1 MKHTSVYQNTA
12 FVTALSVAERA
23 LGFLYR
29 IALARLIGA
38 EGVGIYQIALSHF
51 FTFRTLGGGGLP
63 VTLSRIVSKNN
74 AENCMRDNPSALL
87 ATSLLSLFVTLPL
100 SLFFLFFAKQTL
112 YAGNSESASVLQIL
126 LLGLSVACVYAV
138 VKGYFWGNKRF
149 VAPAVLEIVEEI
161 IGVVCGMLLLF
172 SAPNLSP
179 VDGAKRAA
187 FATTL
192 SCVLSFIIA
201 LFVLR
206 KEKQRRARP
215 REFFK
220 PVLFSAA
227 PITAVRVGTALLNSA
242 VATLF
247 PFMLMKAGMTESE
260 ALTAYGVVSG
270 MVMPLLAMPMTII
283 GSLSIVLVPELSA
296 DYHGN
301 NPLRLQ
307 KNVARA
313 LSFTFL
319 IGAILTPF
327 FLAFGKSFGLLAYGN
342 ALSGEL
348 LSFGCA
354 VLLPMSVTAISTSML
369 NSLGLEKQSFLFS
382 AIGAGVFMLC
392 LVFLPA
398 KVGAHAYLIGMV
410 LQFLLIS
417 SCSLALLFRKI
428 PVPKGFFLRALL
440 CVALI
445 FPVSLFATW
454 TLSIATRFLGEIFAP
469 VLSAALTLAFS
480 FGAYKVCGFFTKGA
494 FEKVF

>member
-1 MKHTSVYQNTA
+1 MKPTSLYKNTA

-38 EGVGIYQIALSHF
+38 EGVGVYQIALSHF
-51 FTFRTLGGGGLP
+51 FTFHTLGGGGLP

-74 AENCMRDNPSALL
+74 AENRTGDNPSVLL

-100 SLFFLFFAKQTL
+100 TLFFLFFAKQTL
-112 YAGNSESASVLQIL
+112 YAGNGQSASVLQIL
-126 LLGLSVACVYAV
+126 LFGLSVACVYAV

-161 IGVVCGMLLLF
+161 IGVVCGMLFLF

-187 FATTL
+187 LATTL
-192 SCVLSFIIA
+192 SCVLSFFIA
-201 LFVLR
+201 LCALWKGKR
-206 KEKQRRARP
+206 RRARP
-215 REFFK
+215 RAFFK
-220 PVLFSAA
+220 PVLTSAS

-247 PFMLMKAGMTESE
+247 PLMLTKAGMTESE

-296 DYHGN
+296 DYGN

-307 KNVARA
+307 KNVERA
-313 LSFTFL
+313 LSFTVL
-319 IGAILTPF
+319 IGSMLTPF
-327 FLAFGKSFGLLAYGN
+327 FLAFGKAFGLLAYGN

-354 VLLPMSVTAISTSML
+354 VLLPMSVTTIATSML
-369 NSLGLEKQSFLFS
+369 NSLGLEKQTFLFS
-382 AIGAGVFMLC
+382 AIGAGIFMLC
-392 LVFLPA
+392 VVFLPA
-398 KVGAHAYLIGMV
+398 KIGAHAYLVGMI

-417 SCSLALLFRKI
+417 VCSLALLFRKI
-428 PVPKGFFLRALL
+428 PVDKRFYLRALL
-440 CVALI
+440 SVLLI
-445 FPVSLFATW
+445 LPVSLFATW
-454 TLSIATRFLGEIFAP
+454 TLSVATRFLGEIVAP
-469 VLSAALTLAFS
+469 VLSALLTVAFS
-480 FGAYKVCGFFTKGA
+480 FGAYKVCGFFPKSA
-494 FEKVF
+494 FKKVF